1 MLSLPHNF
9 MFGNDRDYTKPTQ
22 PSVKS
27 TEEKISE
34 PSNLSESIAK
44 LTVWDVFKLSFF
56 GVLVG
61 CFIVYF
67 TCKWTWG
74 NTLEN
79 IKFNNDFNYL
89 MKSVVPIPIDVVD
102 PANNGKIVLVNG
114 VLESSDILQDKHFGV
129 SAQALQLVRL
139 VEVYQK
145 VTVGAGKTA
154 RTDVKWNE
162 RLYSNDGNPSKK
174 DYGTQV
180 VYANELKIGQFK
192 ILPEVLSKIN
202 TEGKGYYYNSR
213 DYKLLDNNFKTNNNP
228 PIEDVVKGELDLFYI
243 HNKYTN
249 FPLSQ
254 SNYDAIDENLKGKIK
269 LVGEVYANG
278 DLSSPNIGDYR
289 IRYLVMNAIEVTMI
303 GVQNNDSLDFL
314 KIGDD
319 YYKMIR
325 TGKHTVQEM
334 MRFEEKKLDTG
345 FYTANFFQWLFLSFG
360 IFLVLNPFRV
370 LKNNNSFIGR
380 VTRIGIL
387 PIAISLS
394 LLIVGSA
401 SFLN

>member
-1 MLSLPHNF
+1 
-9 MFGNDRDYTKPTQ
+9 MFGNDRDYTKPPQ
-22 PSVKS
+22 PSVKP

-34 PSNLSESIAK
+34 PSKSSESIPR
-44 LTVWDVFKLSFF
+44 LTAWDVIKLSFF
-56 GVLVG
+56 GVLIG
-61 CFIVYF
+61 SFIVYF

-79 IKFNNDFNYL
+79 INFNNDFNYL
-89 MKSVVPIPIDVVD
+89 MKSAVSVPVDIID

-129 SAQALQLVRL
+129 STQALQLVRL
-139 VEVYQK
+139 VEMYQK
-145 VTVGAGKTA
+145 VNVGAGKGA
-154 RTDVKWNE
+154 RTEMKWTD
-162 RLYSNDGNPSKK
+162 RLYSNDENPSKK
-174 DYGTQV
+174 EYGTQV
-180 VYANELKIGQFK
+180 VYANELKVGQFK
-192 ILPEVLSKIN
+192 VLPEALSKIN
-202 TEGKGYYYNSR
+202 TEGKDYYYNAK
-213 DYKLLDNNFKTNNNP
+213 DYQLLDKNFKNNNNP

-254 SNYDAIDENLKGKIK
+254 SNYDAIDEDLKGRFK
-269 LVGEVYANG
+269 LVDEVYATG
-278 DLSSPNIGDYR
+278 DLSSPSIGDYR
-289 IRYLVMNAIEVTMI
+289 IRYLVMNPIEVTMI

-325 TGKHTVQEM
+325 SGKHTVQEM
-334 MRFEEKKLDTG
+334 MDFEKDNVDAG
-345 FYTANFFQWLFLSFG
+345 FSIARFFQWLFLSFG

-370 LKNNNSFIGR
+370 LKDNNSFVGR

-387 PIAISLS
+387 PIAIVLS
-394 LLIVGSA
+394 LLVVGSA
-401 SFLN
+401 SLLNTIF